1 MSYCGSTFSL
11 FLMLR
16 LRTTKNSSG
25 STAVQVVR
33 YDDRRT
39 VIVRHIG
46 SARTLEDIS
55 HLKEEAIRWIETETE
70 QSSLFPE
77 GISSKRFLDL
87 DTCRYLGFRY
97 SLAHDVLMD
106 IADQLQLTKMNDRLL
121 LDLVIMRIIEPAS
134 KVRSLELLK
143 TYFGIHYARSRLY
156 RDLRKIVGYKSTF
169 ERLAVSFAHEEL
181 CSDLSFVLY
190 DVTTLYFESFSADEL
205 RKPGFSK
212 DNKAQQPQIVIGLL
226 VDLAGF
232 PLAYEI
238 FEGNTFEGHT
248 MIPVLE
254 QFARLHGVTTSIVVG
269 DAAMLSR
276 SNIQELERRGFFYI
290 VGARLANASSG
301 LIAQTSRELQQRD
314 EATIRIPTIMGHG
327 DLVCSFSAKRFRK
340 DSLEME
346 RQIAKA
352 KKLITIGQPGKR
364 AKFVK
369 RADGKDS
376 YILDE
381 TLMAKAK
388 LLLGVKGYYTN
399 VPRERLD
406 DEGIIARYHDLWH
419 VEQSFRMTKSDLVAR
434 PIFHRKKDA
443 IKAHM
448 LICFM
453 ALAMGKTMELKTG
466 LSLRRIV
473 HILKSVTD
481 ARIVD
486 EVTKREFTLRSE
498 LSKEVRFL
506 LEKLHLSY

>member
-1 MSYCGSTFSL
+1 
-11 FLMLR
+11 MLR
-16 LRTTKNSSG
+16 LRTKKNSSG

-33 YDDRRT
+33 YDNRRT

-46 SARTLEDIS
+46 SARTQEDIS
-55 HLKEEAIRWIETETE
+55 HLKEEALRWIEAEMK
-70 QSSLFPE
+70 QPSLFAE
-77 GISSKRFLDL
+77 ERSSQRFLNL

-97 SLAHDVLMD
+97 NLAHEVLMK
-106 IADQLQLTKMNDRLL
+106 IANQLQFTTMNNPLL

-134 KVRSLELLK
+134 KLRSLELLE

-156 RDLRKIVGYKSTF
+156 RDLRKMVEHKPSF
-169 ERLAVSFAHEEL
+169 ERLAVSFARKEL
-181 CSDLSFVLY
+181 SGDVSFVLY
-190 DVTTLYFESFSADEL
+190 DVTTLYFESFEADEL

-226 VDLAGF
+226 VDLMGF

-254 QFARLHGVTTSIVVG
+254 QFSRLHGIKTSIVVG

-301 LIAQTSRELQQRD
+301 LIAQASRELRQKD
-314 EATIRIPTIMGHG
+314 KATIRMKTTTGHG
-327 DLVCSFSAKRFRK
+327 DLICSFSAKRFRK

-346 RQIAKA
+346 RQINKA
-352 KKLITIGQPGKR
+352 KRLITLRQQGKR

-369 RADGKDS
+369 HANGKDA
-376 YILDE
+376 YMLYEI
-381 TLMAKAK
+381 LMAKAK

-399 VPRERLD
+399 VPRAHLD
-406 DEGIIARYHDLWH
+406 DEEIIARYHDLWH

-453 ALAMGKTMELKTG
+453 ALAMGKTMEIKTG

-473 HILKSVTD
+473 QILKSVTD
-481 ARIVD
+481 ARIFD
-486 EVTKREFTLRSE
+486 AITKQELTLRSI
-498 LSKEVRFL
+498 LSEDARYV
-506 LEKLHLSY
+506 LEKLHLSC